1 MKFPIRQIRQQF
13 PSLAETDRERPRSFF
28 DNPAG
33 TQVTQGVI
41 DAVSNCYLTST
52 ANLGGHFKTS
62 RNADKVVSVAHKAM
76 ADFLGTDDPGE
87 IIIGSSMTALT
98 FHMSRSIC
106 RDFKPGDEIILT
118 RMDHEGNVAPWLE
131 IARDKGLVIQW
142 ADFDKKS
149 WRVEPE
155 TIRKLIND
163 RTKLLAINYAS
174 NMMGAINDIATIAA
188 EAKKNDVLVYVD
200 AVQFAPHNL
209 IDVKALNCDF
219 LACSSYKFFGPHL
232 GILWGRRELLEAL
245 HPYKCRCSDDDL
257 PMRFEIGTPAVELLA
272 GLTACVEH
280 FVLLGEMMG
289 ANGSRREA
297 IAMAFTGSAAYEDVL
312 IGQLLEGLA
321 SIDDIEI
328 IGPALDTAGTP
339 RVPTLSFRHAAVSP
353 SAIALALAVE
363 SIYVWHGHN
372 YAFEMAKSLG
382 IEDEGGVRIGI
393 AHYNTAE
400 EVARTVAAVEAA
412 VSGA

>member
-1 MKFPIRQIRQQF
+1 MKFPIRQVRQQF
-13 PSLAETDRERPRSFF
+13 PSLTETDRESPRLFF

-62 RNADKVVSVAHKAM
+62 RNADEIVSAAHKAM
-76 ADFLGTDDPGE
+76 AVFLGTIDPGE
-87 IIIGSSMTALT
+87 VIIGSSMTALT

-106 RDFKPGDEIILT
+106 RDFKPGDEIIVT
-118 RMDHEGNVAPWLE
+118 RMDHEGNVSPWLE
-131 IARDKGLVIQW
+131 IARDKGLIIRW
-142 ADFDKKS
+142 AEFDKKS

-155 TIRKLIND
+155 TIRELIND

-174 NMMGAINDIATIAA
+174 NMMGAINDVATIAA
-188 EAKKNDVLVYVD
+188 EAKRNDVLVYVD
-200 AVQFAPHNL
+200 AVQFAPHSL
-209 IDVKALNCDF
+209 IDVNALNCDF

-232 GILWGRRELLEAL
+232 GILWGRRKLLEDL

-289 ANGSRREA
+289 ANGSRRTA
-297 IAMAFTGSAAYEDVL
+297 IAAAFTRSVAYEDVL

-328 IGPALDTAGTP
+328 IGPALNITATP
-339 RVPTLSFRHAAVSP
+339 RVPTLSFRHAAISP

-363 SIYVWHGHN
+363 NIYVWHGHN

-393 AHYNTAE
+393 AHYNTVE
-400 EVARTVAAVEAA
+400 EVARTVAAVKAA